1 MEIFRDGRS
10 PKVSIDSRNKT
21 VGPVD
26 SEQLVG
32 KLTLKFGHYLAWVQL
47 IKL

>member
-1 MEIFRDGRS
+1 MGDHR
-10 PKVSIDSRNKT
+10 KVSIDSRNKT

-32 KLTLKFGHYLAWVQL
+32 KLTLRIWPLSRMGA
-47 IKL
+47 ID